1 MIRLQRIYNFD
12 YSMLLH
18 YLFWIFFICINMLFY
33 IIFWTNLL
41 TQSLVPVPVFSLFL
55 SFTEKE
61 YQAESKWNK
70 IFAMIFLD
78 QKV

>member
-1 MIRLQRIYNFD
+1 
-12 YSMLLH
+12 
-18 YLFWIFFICINMLFY
+18 MLFN

-78 QKV
+78 QKTPVGLGEGAEGVLRGPQAC